1 MERLTVYKLLEML
14 EGEVE
19 CIENYEDYRIAI
31 DCIDKLKEIFDDNGF
46 RHK

>member
-1 MERLTVYKLLEML
+1 MEKLTVYKLLEML

-19 CIENYEDYRIAI
+19 CIQNYEDYRIAI
-31 DCIDKLKEIFDDNGF
+31 DHIDKLKEIFDDNGF